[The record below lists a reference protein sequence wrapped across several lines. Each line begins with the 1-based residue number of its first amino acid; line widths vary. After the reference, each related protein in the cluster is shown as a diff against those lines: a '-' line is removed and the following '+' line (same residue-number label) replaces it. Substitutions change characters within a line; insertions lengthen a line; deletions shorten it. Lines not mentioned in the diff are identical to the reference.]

1 MKKKVFICSTSFDL
15 KDTRAEI
22 RNALLSW
29 GYEPIFFESPDF
41 PVEKGLHSHDVCLD
55 AVKECDIFLLI
66 IGSRYGG
73 IYHGKKYP
81 NMNELSITRA
91 ESRIALDEGLEFKT
105 FIRDDIWNERPTYK
119 HNVRLGN
126 KIDSF
131 HAKEPHV
138 FDFIDEISQRVNTN
152 WIYQFKDSVEL
163 KDNLKKMLV
172 PESIVTPIIEDEEIK
187 IEFLLSYKN
196 KEKILLHNGEEIPY
210 LTSKSLS
217 GGPAICMIY
226 ADIANQFLEKSYFLE
241 ISITSITI
249 DDLKTIMDYYYS
261 TFKNYHF
268 TSAFGINQ
276 ETCSWFGYGSLNFI
290 KALEMQNSR
299 YMPLLQNDDYIHH
312 REAACFIDETSDSI
326 FYIHLQPNQKNV
338 EDEIITLNYV
348 NIGFLFNNI
357 PCCSAYN
364 KFFEKIGSI
373 PNVVL
378 KRNSPLT
385 TFKEFDHT
393 VEKED
398 IIITNPDIKH
408 GGGWVCGIYSNNT
421 IDNQNPNNRIIVN
434 FRQHHE
440 QEDKCEYKILS
451 YEATALPPRN
461 FPAVI
466 LNYRGN
472 WEIKDS

>member
-15 KDTRAEI
+15 EDARAEI
-22 RNALLSW
+22 RNALLNW
-29 GYEPIFFESPDF
+29 GYQPILFESPDF

-81 NMNELSITRA
+81 EMNELSITRA
-91 ESRIALDEGLEFKT
+91 ESRVALDEGLEFKT

-119 HNVRLGN
+119 HNLKLGN
-126 KIDSF
+126 KIDLF
-131 HAKEPHV
+131 HAKDSKV
-138 FDFIDEISQRVNTN
+138 FDFIDEITQRVHDN
-152 WIYQFKDSVEL
+152 WIYQFENSVKL
-163 KDNLKKMLV
+163 KDKLEKMLA
-172 PESIVTPIIEDEEIK
+172 PKSIVAPLIGDEDIN
-187 IEFLLSYKN
+187 IEFVLSQEN
-196 KEKILLHNGEEIPY
+196 KEKILLRNGEEIPY
-210 LTSKSLS
+210 LTSKSS
-217 GGPAICMIY
+217 GGAAMCKIY
-226 ADIANQFLEKSYFLE
+226 ADVTTQFLEKSYFLE

-249 DDLKTIMDYYYS
+249 DELKKIMNYYYS
-261 TFKNYHF
+261 IFNNNHY
-268 TSAFGINQ
+268 TSAFGINGK
-276 ETCSWFGYGSLNFI
+276 CDWFGYGPLNFI
-290 KALEMQNSR
+290 EALEMQDFR
-299 YMPLLQNDDYIHH
+299 YMPFRQNDDYIHH
-312 REAACFIDETSDSI
+312 REAACFIDESNDSI
-326 FYIHLQPNQKNV
+326 FYIHLQPKMKNV

-364 KFFEKIGSI
+364 KFFEKIGLI
-373 PNVVL
+373 PNVIL
-378 KRNSPLT
+378 ERNDPLT

-398 IIITNPDIKH
+398 IIITNPDMDS
-408 GGGWVCGIYSNNT
+408 GGWVCGIYFNT
-421 IDNQNPNNRIIVN
+421 IDNNNHNDRIIVN
-434 FRQHHE
+434 FGQHHE
-440 QEDKCEYKILS
+440 QEDKCEYEILS
-451 YEATALPPRN
+451 LQTTTLPPFN

>member
-22 RNALLSW
+22 RNALLNW

-41 PVEKGLHSHDVCLD
+41 PVKKGLHSHDVCLD
-55 AVKECDIFLLI
+55 AVKECDIFLII

-73 IYHGKKYP
+73 IYQGKKYP
-81 NMNELSITRA
+81 EMNELSITRA
-91 ESRIALDEGLEFKT
+91 ETKIALDKGLEFRA
-105 FIRDDIWNERPTYK
+105 FIRNDIWNERATYK
-119 HNVRLGN
+119 HNLKLGI
-126 KIDSF
+126 KIASF
-131 HAKEPHV
+131 HAKEMKV
-138 FDFIDEISQRVNTN
+138 FDFIDEITHRVHDN
-152 WIYQFKDSVEL
+152 WIYQFEDSVEL

-210 LTSKSLS
+210 LTSKSS

-241 ISITSITI
+241 ISITSMTI
-249 DDLKTIMDYYYS
+249 DDLKKIMNYYYS

-276 ETCSWFGYGSLNFI
+276 ETCSWFGYGPLNFI
-290 KALEMQNSR
+290 KALEMQDSR
-299 YMPLLQNDDYIHH
+299 YMPLRQNNDYIHH
-312 REAACFIDETSDSI
+312 REAACFIDECSDSI
-326 FYIHLQPNQKNV
+326 FYIHLQPNKKHI
-338 EDEIITLNYV
+338 EDETLTLNYV

-364 KFFEKIGSI
+364 TFFKMIGLI
-373 PNVVL
+373 PNVVFE
-378 KRNSPLT
+378 RNYPLT
-385 TFKEFDHT
+385 TFKELDHT

-398 IIITNPDIKH
+398 LIITNPDTKY
-408 GGGWVCGIYSNNT
+408 GGWVCGIYSNT
-421 IDNQNPNNRIIVN
+421 IDNDNPNNRTIVN
-434 FRQHHE
+434 FGQHHE
-440 QEDKCEYKILS
+440 QEDECEYKILS
-451 YEATALPPRN
+451 LQATTLPPRN